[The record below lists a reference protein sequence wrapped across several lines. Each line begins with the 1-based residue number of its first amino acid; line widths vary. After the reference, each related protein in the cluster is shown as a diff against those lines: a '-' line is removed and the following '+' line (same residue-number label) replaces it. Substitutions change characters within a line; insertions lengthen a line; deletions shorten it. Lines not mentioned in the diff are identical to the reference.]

1 MKAPSLP
8 DAENL
13 LIPESLMAP
22 SEPRMVGRKMEKLNP
37 KKKNLTSAFWIKGLF
52 IKNLE
57 DSKLSIFGGI
67 LARCQTSY

>member
-37 KKKNLTSAFWIKGLF
+37 KKKKSDMCLLDQRIVHKK
-52 IKNLE
+52 I
-57 DSKLSIFGGI
+57 GG
-67 LARCQTSY
+67 